1 MVNDAKKH
9 ESDDKEKREL
19 IDTQNQA
26 EQLIYQTEKN
36 LEEYKDKLD
45 DTEKKSLEDNVE
57 KLKTAKDGENVENLK
72 SALDE
77 LNNAWNQVASKM
89 YDSAKEDSSDQG
101 PSEDDSTKKSKKKKK
116 DDAEIEDADFEVVD

>member
-19 IDTQNQA
+19 IDMQNQS

-36 LEEYKDKLD
+36 LDEYKEKLD
-45 DTEKKSLEDNVE
+45 DSEKKSLEDNVK
-57 KLKTAKDGENVENLK
+57 KLKSAKDGDNVENLK

-89 YDSAKEDSSDQG
+89 YDSAKEDVDQDAG
-101 PSEDDSTKKSKKKKK
+101 ESASNDKSKKKKK
-116 DDAEIEDADFEVVD
+116 DDSEIVPI